1 MRILYRFGKGEI
13 KMLHTAVVDLEVE
26 VWRVATYARGA
37 ICKYPIALTL
47 FSLFFKAA
55 NAAD

>member
-1 MRILYRFGKGEI
+1 MRILYRFEKGEN
-13 KMLHTAVVDLEVE
+13 KMLHAAVLDLEIE
-26 VWRVATYARGA
+26 VWRVETYARGA

-47 FSLFFKAA
+47 LSLFFNAA